1 MRDKAGEI
9 LKIAGDGGRN
19 YDLISW
25 KTKKI
30 AGENLISFSKI
41 SSLFSFFCEN
51 LEMREIFEFCVRFFS
66 NCGRLRSMRE
76 IVFSAGENSKMRE
89 SPAQCGRLGSY
100 ANLNPNPILTLS

>member
-1 MRDKAGEI
+1 MRDKPGEI

-25 KTKKI
+25 KTKKS
-30 AGENLISFSKI
+30 AGENLISSSKI
-41 SSLFSFFCEN
+41 SSVFSFFREN

-76 IVFSAGENSKMRE
+76 IVFFGGRKFENAGDLVAMWVLIKTFK
-89 SPAQCGRLGSY
+89 L
-100 ANLNPNPILTLS
+100 